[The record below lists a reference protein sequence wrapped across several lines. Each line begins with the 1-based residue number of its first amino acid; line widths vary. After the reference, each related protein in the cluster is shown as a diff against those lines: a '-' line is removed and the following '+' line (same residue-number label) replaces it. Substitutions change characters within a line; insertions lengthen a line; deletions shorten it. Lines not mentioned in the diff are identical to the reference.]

1 MSIRIIQRSRDDYFY
16 LNFPASSGDVYVSGE
31 RIVVTPWLLDGIRLA
46 ELRDVALRLLR
57 RYEYQAG
64 RPDWATDDDGARF
77 EVSSASPEAFG
88 DLDDDVPPIIDAEI
102 LAGRL
107 GVRVRVFAILDA
119 ATSEERLMDLASTT
133 AGRRKARIVAI
144 EREWENATG
153 VAWAIDASFRRRS
166 ALATDLLALG
176 ADIGT
181 AVHEL
186 SAGIDPQAVM
196 NVIEAGYPS
205 GLIGAIESEWLEAKS
220 QPWRF
225 DTDFGKI
232 ELAQDVARLA
242 NAGGGVIVVGA
253 ATRKA
258 EGVET
263 LTRVDGIRP
272 EGFSPHRTRMII
284 DARVYPPVVGL
295 TVRRV
300 LIQGSHLAIGY
311 VRIPPQDPSTQP
323 FLVHGAI
330 VGRKVE
336 GSFISIVK
344 RRGDQSLSVRAEELH
359 PWLVAGRRLVREGR
373 LRRERPRGPK
383 GGQQ

>member
-16 LNFPASSGDVYVSGE
+16 LNFPASNVDVYVSGE
-31 RIVVTPWLLDGIRLA
+31 RIVVTPWLLDGVRLA
-46 ELRDVALRLLR
+46 DLRDVAVRLLR
-57 RYEYQAG
+57 RYEYQGG
-64 RPDWATDDDGARF
+64 RSEWATDDDGARF
-77 EVSSASPEAFG
+77 EVTSASPEEFAG
-88 DLDDDVPPIIDAEI
+88 LDDDIPPIIEAEI

-107 GVRVRVFAILDA
+107 GVRVRVVAILDA
-119 ATSEERLMDLASTT
+119 ITSEQRITDLASTT
-133 AGRRKARIVAI
+133 AGRRKARIVSI
-144 EREWENATG
+144 ERLWENASG
-153 VAWAIDASFRRRS
+153 VTWAIDISFRRRS

-176 ADIGT
+176 AEIGT

-186 SAGIDPQAVM
+186 AAGIDPRAVM
-196 NVIEAGYPS
+196 NIIEAGYPS
-205 GLIGAIESEWLEAKS
+205 GLIGAVESEWLEAKS
-220 QPWRF
+220 QPWHL

-253 ATRKA
+253 ATKKA

-263 LTRVDGIRP
+263 ITRVDGIRP
-272 EGFSPHRTRMII
+272 EGFSPHRARMII
-284 DARVYPPVVGL
+284 DTRVYPPVVGL

-300 LIQGSHLAIGY
+300 LIRGSQLAIGY
-311 VRIPPQDPSTQP
+311 VHIPPQDPSTQP

-359 PWLVAGRRLVREGR
+359 AWLVAGRRLVREGQ